1 MKIIQI
7 NLEGVVRPR
16 FSTIL
21 RVDAHGYCYPSKRA
35 EEFIRSQSVDGQI
48 YSIPYLDTE
57 GLCINFTAHT
67 NGEISK
73 YYIKVKKLDPLDPQ
87 NYLDDKWEW
96 KTVELHVI
104 DVMG

>member
-7 NLEGVVRPR
+7 NLEGVIKPR

-35 EEFIRSQSVDGQI
+35 EEFIRSQSMDGQI
-48 YSIPYLDTE
+48 YSSPYWQ
-57 GLCINFTAHT
+57 GVNFTAHT
-67 NGEISK
+67 DGKIST
-73 YYIKVKKLDPLDPQ
+73 YYIKVKKLDPQ

-96 KTVELHVI
+96 KTVELRVI
-104 DVMG
+104 DIME